1 MKINPIAAAVIFA
14 AAVVFTAIV
23 SYRLGANVRRKE
35 TFDASKVRD
44 PKVREEMEYLK
55 KMYFS

>member
-1 MKINPIAAAVIFA
+1 MKINPIAAVIIFA
-14 AAVVFTAIV
+14 AAVMFTAIV
-23 SYRLGANVRRKE
+23 AYRLGSNVRRE